1 MGLPSFNFL
10 LNSQKMK
17 SQLIQERISLIHRA
31 KSVIKECELLLAE
44 SDLSENDRIE
54 LFAHM
59 SNCKIVLENSKVQL
73 AILTSS
79 NKAFVRIPKFKEVII
94 LN

>member
-1 MGLPSFNFL
+1 
-10 LNSQKMK
+10 MK
-17 SQLIQERISLIHRA
+17 SQLIQERLSLIHSA
-31 KSVIKECELLLAE
+31 KSIIKECELILAE
-44 SDLSENDRIE
+44 SDLSEIDRNK

-79 NKAFVRIPKFKEVII
+79 KKAFVRIPKFKQVII